1 MGNQALAA
9 AIPDAV
15 EVTGSDS
22 DEKKEA
28 AIVGFI
34 EGKHRVLVS
43 KPKIAGLGLNL
54 QHCADMAFVGLS
66 DSYEQLYQSIRRCY
80 RFGQKNTV
88 NVHVITAE
96 TEGAVVSNI
105 KRKEREAEETYNSM
119 IEHMKDLNAAEL
131 HGAALRNKTTYH
143 PDVPMVL
150 PSFLA
155 A

>member
-1 MGNQALAA
+1 M
-9 AIPDAV
+9 
-15 EVTGSDS
+15 TGSDS

-28 AIVGFI
+28 SIVGFL
-34 EGKHRVLVS
+34 EGRYRVMVS

-66 DSYEQLYQSIRRCY
+66 DSYEQLYQSIRRCW
-80 RFGQKNTV
+80 RFGQSKPV

-96 TEGAVVSNI
+96 AEGAVVSNI

-119 IEHMKDLNAAEL
+119 IEHMKDLNSAAI
-131 HGAALRNKTTYH
+131 HGGTVRNKTTYA
-143 PDVPMVL
+143 PTVPMFI
-150 PSFLA
+150 PDFLKVA